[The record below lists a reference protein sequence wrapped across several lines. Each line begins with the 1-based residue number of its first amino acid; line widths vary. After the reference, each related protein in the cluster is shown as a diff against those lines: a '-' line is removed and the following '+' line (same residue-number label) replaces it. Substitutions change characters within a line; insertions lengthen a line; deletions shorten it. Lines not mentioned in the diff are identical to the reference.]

1 MFRRQRQRRVQH
13 CHQQIR
19 LYWHILFV
27 CGFWE
32 YWQLKQVSG
41 DSILNHFPLLFAFP
55 LSSQSKSMPKKLSPS
70 GNEEL
75 SKATIAV
82 RCKSVQVLDDLF
94 QIQPKTFKMVTNQ
107 ITL

>member
-1 MFRRQRQRRVQH
+1 M
-13 CHQQIR
+13 
-19 LYWHILFV
+19 
-27 CGFWE
+27 
-32 YWQLKQVSG
+32 QLKQVSG
-41 DSILNHFPLLFAFP
+41 DSILNHFPLLFALA